1 MPTQITLRKL
11 IIPITDDGIVD
22 QRHLASLKR
31 ILKEIGE
38 DTAKDLRQFAESTAL
53 LQRGAADDGFR
64 LAIAIFN
71 EAKYL
76 DRNHRFDEGNKFGW
90 QSKRLWI
97 HS

>member
-11 IIPITDDGIVD
+11 IIPITDDGIPD
-22 QRHLASLKR
+22 QRHLAILKR

-38 DTAKDLRQFAESTAL
+38 DTAKDLLQFSESTAP
-53 LQRGAADDGFR
+53 QRGAADDGFR